1 MPRARTKR
9 KTSPKSG
16 GRVSP
21 PFQVFISHSSHDS
34 WIAGQIGKEIEALG
48 ARTWLDSHV
57 IKGGD
62 EVLKEIKRGIVE
74 SNEVIVLLS
83 PQSQK
88 SQWVF
93 TEVGL
98 ALGQDK
104 LMTPI
109 LHNVRPADM
118 GPLQSKK
125 AICLNDFKSF
135 LIELRQRIKKWSDRK
150 R

>member
-1 MPRARTKR
+1 
-9 KTSPKSG
+9 
-16 GRVSP
+16 
-21 PFQVFISHSSHDS
+21 
-34 WIAGQIGKEIEALG
+34 
-48 ARTWLDSHV
+48 
-57 IKGGD
+57 
-62 EVLKEIKRGIVE
+62 
-74 SNEVIVLLS
+74 VLLS